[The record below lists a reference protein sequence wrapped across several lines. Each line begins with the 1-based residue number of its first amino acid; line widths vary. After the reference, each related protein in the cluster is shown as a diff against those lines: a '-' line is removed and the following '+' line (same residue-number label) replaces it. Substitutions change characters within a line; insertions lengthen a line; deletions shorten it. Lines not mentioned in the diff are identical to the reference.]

1 MSTPAPPPPPPEPVT
16 PWAGRL
22 VLGVVLVLFGVGWL
36 LESLAVDVPWDVV
49 FPAVLIG
56 IGVMLVVSAR
66 SGAGQVGLIVAGIVL
81 TVLLVLGTAID
92 VPFGGGVGDR
102 SVHPTGVRVERE
114 YERGIGT
121 LTLDLTDL
129 DLDAIEVPFDL
140 RARVG
145 IGELVVIVP
154 EGAAVRVEAHAGLG
168 SVRVDGMEEAGIDA
182 ELSVPAPG
190 AAPRVRL
197 EASVGIGEV
206 RIEHV

>member
-1 MSTPAPPPPPPEPVT
+1 
-16 PWAGRL
+16 L
-22 VLGVVLVLFGVGWL
+22 VLGVVLALFGVGWL
-36 LESLAVDVPWDVV
+36 LESLSVDVPWDVV

-66 SGAGQVGLIVAGIVL
+66 SGAGQVGLILAGIVL

-92 VPFGGGVGDR
+92 IPFGGGVGDR

-121 LTLDLTDL
+121 LTIDMTDL

-154 EGAAVRVEAHAGLG
+154 EGAAVQVEAHAGLG

-190 AAPRVRL
+190 AAPRLRL

-206 RIEHV
+206 RIERV

>member
-1 MSTPAPPPPPPEPVT
+1 MSTPAPLPPPPEPVT

-22 VLGVVLVLFGVGWL
+22 VLGVVLALFGVGWL
-36 LESLAVDVPWDVV
+36 LESLSVDVPWDVL

-66 SGAGQVGLIVAGIVL
+66 SGAGQVGLILAGIVL
-81 TVLLVLGTAID
+81 TLLLVLGTAID

-102 SVHPTGVRVERE
+102 SVHPVGVRVERE

-145 IGELVVIVP
+145 IGELVIIVP
-154 EGAAVRVEAHAGLG
+154 EGAAVWVEAHAGLG

-182 ELSVPAPG
+182 EISVSAPG
-190 AAPRVRL
+190 AARVRL

-206 RIEHV
+206 RIERV

>member
-1 MSTPAPPPPPPEPVT
+1 MSAPAPPPPPPEPVT

-22 VLGVVLVLFGVGWL
+22 VLGLVLVLFGVGWL
-36 LESLAVDVPWDVV
+36 LESLDVDVPWDVV
-49 FPAVLIG
+49 FPAALIG
-56 IGVMLVVSAR
+56 IGMMLVFSAR
-66 SGAGQVGLIVAGIVL
+66 SGTGQVGLIVAGIVV
-81 TVLLVLGTAID
+81 TILLVLGTAID

-102 SVHPTGVRVERE
+102 SVHPTGARVERE

-129 DLDAIEVPFDL
+129 DFDAIEVPFDL

-145 IGELVVIVP
+145 IGDLVIIVP
-154 EGAAVRVEAHAGLG
+154 EGAAVAVEAHAGLG
-168 SVRVDGMEEAGIDA
+168 SVRVDGVEEAGIDA

-190 AAPRVRL
+190 AAPSIRL

-206 RIEHV
+206 RVEHV